1 MTKSNAS
8 FNGEQVLMVEKI
20 VKISNTNY
28 GYWISKEGEDKVIG
42 KSFLRQEFYVL
53 NDQFD

>member
-28 GYWISKEGEDKVIG
+28 GYWISKEGEVK
-42 KSFLRQEFYVL
+42 
-53 NDQFD
+53 